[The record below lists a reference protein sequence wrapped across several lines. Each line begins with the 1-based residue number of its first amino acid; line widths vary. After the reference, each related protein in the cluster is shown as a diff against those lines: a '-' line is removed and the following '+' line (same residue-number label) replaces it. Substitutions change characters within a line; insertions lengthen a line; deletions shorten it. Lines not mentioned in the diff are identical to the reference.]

1 MGVVI
6 SRVPLIK
13 GLLDLGMI
21 EPAKVL
27 ADEGLKILD
36 SRPPG
41 NATLAGVFLAQVARI
56 DPAQALVQIQKI
68 SDQDQRDEC
77 YGAAAIAIAVSQP
90 AEAERFYRLI
100 EERSGRRV
108 FATAVRLCKRLGKV
122 DVARA
127 QGIAAGIA
135 GRGTRACAWVAVALG
150 AVDHDKPSA
159 HAALDRSLEAINEIV
174 ESGPGPEPIINFDGV
189 LALYPTNPAAEVLA
203 LVERIAPERLAEFFW
218 RAVALHER
226 INPED
231 EDRLQR
237 SPIGKE
243 CTLLAHYN
251 RDAAAVLFETMNAYI
266 LSVLAEKDRT
276 GEVTSSALKAKACI
290 DPKAGVE
297 LLEKLS
303 AGQAQSSVDGWFD
316 ARLSLAKAFAATAE
330 ERWTYLW
337 EATAAQ
343 GLLEDE

>member
-218 RAVALHER
+218 RAVALSRTHQPGR
-226 INPED
+226 RRQTSKVPN
-231 EDRLQR
+231 RKGVHFARSLQ
-237 SPIGKE
+237 P
-243 CTLLAHYN
+243 
-251 RDAAAVLFETMNAYI
+251 
-266 LSVLAEKDRT
+266 
-276 GEVTSSALKAKACI
+276 
-290 DPKAGVE
+290 
-297 LLEKLS
+297 
-303 AGQAQSSVDGWFD
+303 
-316 ARLSLAKAFAATAE
+316 
-330 ERWTYLW
+330 
-337 EATAAQ
+337 
-343 GLLEDE
+343 